1 MHKTWVVEID
11 DAHNVAIISSVTLRG
26 RFGNG
31 NRVFY
36 PGQQVVLTRDV
47 VALSLSKGD
56 RVIIQSLNYPGEGRG
71 FIKIGPTSSGQLVV
85 ISHDDVVEVPQT
97 SHTPAEGVPPH
108 DCASVE
114 EPEPKGYGLV

>member
-1 MHKTWVVEID
+1 MHRTWFVEID
-11 DAHNVAIISSVTLRG
+11 DAQNVVVISSVTLRG

-36 PGQQVVLTRDV
+36 PGQQVVLTRDI

-56 RVIIQSLNYPGEGRG
+56 RVVIQSLNYPGGGRG
-71 FIKIGPTSSGQLVV
+71 FIMIGPTSSGQLVA
-85 ISHDDVVEVPQT
+85 ISHDDVTEAPQT
-97 SHTPAEGVPPH
+97 SPTSVGDVPPH